1 MFGVKLEDTAALE
14 PASAALDIKA
24 RTVHRTPTGKMLF
37 EAGMPRRLFR
47 IEAGAVCQFVRPTG
61 DQSVVIE
68 FAFPGDIIG
77 LGQAATHASSAKAM
91 VNTVFSEISNSELE
105 IASQRDNRLFFRLAA
120 AYEREFDYFRSRSL
134 EGDLL
139 PPLERLA
146 SYLLAISSIES
157 SEGRDATI
165 IADDCSSGFVA
176 EQLQMSIDTL
186 AAALLSLQRSSFIK
200 ASGKGLELLDLA
212 GLERLKSKLSKKPS
226 Q

>member
-1 MFGVKLEDTAALE
+1 MFGVELEDTAALE
-14 PASAALDIKA
+14 PASAAPDIKA
-24 RTVHRTPTGKMLF
+24 RTVHRIPTGKMLF

-77 LGQAATHASSAKAM
+77 LGQAATYASSAKAM
-91 VNTVFSEISNSELE
+91 VDTAFSDMSDSELE
-105 IASQRDNRLFFRLAA
+105 IASQRDNKLFFRLAA

-139 PPLERLA
+139 PPLGRLA
-146 SYLLAISSIES
+146 SYLLAISSIEY

-165 IADDCSSGFVA
+165 VADDCSSGFVA
-176 EQLQMSIDTL
+176 EQLQMSVDTL
-186 AAALLSLQRSSFIK
+186 AAALLSLQRSGFIK

-212 GLERLKSKLSKKPS
+212 GLERLTSKLSKKPS
-226 Q
+226 R